1 MKYMSSS
8 VVDGILDH
16 QGVVSSMARKMKM
29 ESGAEAT
36 TEEAASEL
44 GKRGHQ
50 GSVSSMA
57 KQMTKETGVKPTKKE
72 PASKFGRIG
81 AKVRTRTSP
90 DNEPYVQPGKKSTII
105 WTAEDYATIVRM
117 KANRSTSKAIA
128 LEIDNGHKKRRNR

>member
-128 LEIDNGHKKRRNR
+128 LEIDNVHKKRRNR

>member
-1 MKYMSSS
+1 
-8 VVDGILDH
+8 
-16 QGVVSSMARKMKM
+16 
-29 ESGAEAT
+29 
-36 TEEAASEL
+36 
-44 GKRGHQ
+44 
-50 GSVSSMA
+50 MA